1 MDDEIEKLLTYLDK
15 LLSWKEILLISCFEN
30 IILVF
35 YICETN
41 VWLIS
46 ILMITKQGLELMII
60 FQVWLGKKIS
70 KVAITKKKSSQRE
83 INKKKKT
90 SQKSV
95 FQDLIFKGFLCKVFD
110 VLGLSCITLLI
121 YAPKSFKINFV
132 LNPF

>member
-1 MDDEIEKLLTYLDK
+1 MDDEIEKLLMYLDK

-70 KVAITKKKSSQRE
+70 KVAITKTNQAKEKLIRRRRPQR
-83 INKKKKT
+83 
-90 SQKSV
+90 
-95 FQDLIFKGFLCKVFD
+95 KVF
-110 VLGLSCITLLI
+110 
-121 YAPKSFKINFV
+121 FKT
-132 LNPF
+132 